1 MDLELNWRI
10 REDLGKGFEKLL
22 EVLGSITDSLE
33 VIADGI
39 GKKVDISDEEINE
52 LYGLAAEMRESSN
65 D

>member
-1 MDLELNWRI
+1 MDLELNWRT

-22 EVLGSITDSLE
+22 EVLGSIADSLE
-33 VIADGI
+33 VIADRI